1 MAAEFRHE
9 HRREALIGTLV
20 LHGLLALLFLLIVFK
35 NPPDSIAEMGDGG
48 GVELNYGLD
57 QVGDGDLQTSAVANE
72 SANRE
77 DSKPPAQ
84 QPDPEPQQA
93 SQPVPP
99 TPVDD
104 APEKIVTSDAEE
116 NDVKIPPVDKAPTK
130 PREEPVREPVKEPE
144 PERPKVNQRA
154 IFTPRGATANTGGN
168 GTNGTSDNPAG
179 NNNGDNPGTVGDKG
193 DPRGTYSGKAYSGDP
208 GSGGGSGGGDGD
220 GFVGGGWAFAATPKP
235 EAVDNQNGY
244 LRFKIKISADGEIES
259 VEKVGG
265 NMSAEQVRV
274 CRNLINERFGVRKLK
289 PEAGPATGFFT
300 FRFKVE

>member
-1 MAAEFRHE
+1 MADFRYE
-9 HRREALIGTLV
+9 HRREALIGTV
-20 LHGLLALLFLLIVFK
+20 AFHLLLGLLFLFIVFK

-48 GVELNYGLD
+48 GVELNYGID
-57 QVGDGDLQTSAVANE
+57 QVGDGDVQTSAPANN
-72 SANRE
+72 SPSRE
-77 DSKPPAQ
+77 DSKPAAE
-84 QPDPEPQQA
+84 QPDPQPQQA

-99 TPVDD
+99 APADD
-104 APEKIVTSDAEE
+104 VQEKVVTSEAEE
-116 NDVKIPPVDKAPTK
+116 NDVKIPPVDKTPTR

-144 PERPKVNQRA
+144 PERPRVNQRA
-154 IFTPRGATANTGGN
+154 IFTPRGATANAGGN
-168 GTNGTSDNPAG
+168 GVNGTSDNAGG

-193 DPRGTYSGKAYSGDP
+193 DPRGTYTGKAYSGDP
-208 GSGGGSGGGDGD
+208 GSGNGSGGGDGD

-274 CRNLINERFGVRKLK
+274 CRSLIQERFGVRKLK
-289 PEAGPATGFFT
+289 AEAGPATGFFT